1 MANLITNPPLS
12 QKTQV
17 NNTGP
22 GPRQVLSASENAQAQ
37 LTKNLVHHDPD
48 APFSGSLGE
57 DEEQFANMTREFLRL
72 RAANQESDTT
82 KEDRLLQ
89 DLVVKH
95 IQNDPMREQIKYTAD
110 LWQRAIAVIGKIIQT
125 KDQPEGGKISKC
137 NLAKVIIQ
145 SKTFLDERT
154 AKLAQP
160 RTFKFALQHHRATT
174 SPATDLDISSG
185 EMAEITGYLSI
196 IDDMQLTGHNS
207 HRNEGAIQICDIVTK
222 CAYMTIDHD
231 ISVSLDQQD
240 DSAIS
245 RMTPSQ
251 VIIHGALKTSILQA
265 TCEIKPGVAHELV
278 MHDKKDRKW
287 KTNHVPPMEADEYT
301 GLPGRLPRRSTPA
314 ATPFTGAPSTA
325 PCGQSRTSRRA
336 RSGGSSPGPRRW
348 RHRRPRF

>member
-1 MANLITNPPLS
+1 MANPITNPPLS

-48 APFSGSLGE
+48 APFSGSLGDDE
-57 DEEQFANMTREFLRL
+57 DQFANMTREFLRL

-110 LWQRAIAVIGKIIQT
+110 LWQQAIAVIGKIIQT
-125 KDQPEGGKISKC
+125 KDQPEGGKISEC

-231 ISVSLDQQD
+231 
-240 DSAIS
+240 
-245 RMTPSQ
+245 
-251 VIIHGALKTSILQA
+251 
-265 TCEIKPGVAHELV
+265 
-278 MHDKKDRKW
+278 
-287 KTNHVPPMEADEYT
+287 NH
-301 GLPGRLPRRSTPA
+301 RLPILRA
-314 ATPFTGAPSTA
+314 A
-325 PCGQSRTSRRA
+325 A
-336 RSGGSSPGPRRW
+336 RHANSSPDGARYLTNYTVVI
-348 RHRRPRF
+348 

>member
-185 EMAEITGYLSI
+185 
-196 IDDMQLTGHNS
+196 D
-207 HRNEGAIQICDIVTK
+207 
-222 CAYMTIDHD
+222 
-231 ISVSLDQQD
+231 
-240 DSAIS
+240 
-245 RMTPSQ
+245 
-251 VIIHGALKTSILQA
+251 
-265 TCEIKPGVAHELV
+265 
-278 MHDKKDRKW
+278 
-287 KTNHVPPMEADEYT
+287 
-301 GLPGRLPRRSTPA
+301 
-314 ATPFTGAPSTA
+314 
-325 PCGQSRTSRRA
+325 
-336 RSGGSSPGPRRW
+336 SPGYGAAYTRTYG
-348 RHRRPRF
+348 RRPCSRFS